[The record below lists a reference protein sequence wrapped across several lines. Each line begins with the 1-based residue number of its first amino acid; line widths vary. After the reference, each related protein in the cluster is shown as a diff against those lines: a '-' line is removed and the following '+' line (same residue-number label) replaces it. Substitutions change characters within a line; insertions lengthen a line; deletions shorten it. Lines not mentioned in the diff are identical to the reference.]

1 MAMNRRFL
9 FDYLLFSLL
18 RASQAQKKSFYFRK
32 SHYLYV
38 MGRRMKGERDGGG
51 GNATVRFWE
60 RRERGRREM
69 DFKLGMIRNGETDG
83 IMTSSNRA

>member
-1 MAMNRRFL
+1 
-9 FDYLLFSLL
+9 
-18 RASQAQKKSFYFRK
+18 
-32 SHYLYV
+32 

-69 DFKLGMIRNGETDG
+69 DYKLGMIRNGETDG

>member
-1 MAMNRRFL
+1 
-9 FDYLLFSLL
+9 
-18 RASQAQKKSFYFRK
+18 
-32 SHYLYV
+32 
-38 MGRRMKGERDGGG
+38 MGRRMKGERDGEG

-69 DFKLGMIRNGETDG
+69 DYKLGMIRNGETDG